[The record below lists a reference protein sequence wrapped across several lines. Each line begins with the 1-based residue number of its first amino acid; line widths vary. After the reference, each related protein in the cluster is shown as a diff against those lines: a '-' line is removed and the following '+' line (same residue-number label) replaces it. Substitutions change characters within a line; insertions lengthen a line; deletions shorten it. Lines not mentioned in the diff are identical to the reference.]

1 MSSMRYYLLL
11 MAGNILVKYII
22 CTSLNPEG
30 KKKKNTKNSA
40 CYVKCCLY
48 SSTDEV

>member
-30 KKKKNTKNSA
+30 KKKKKHKKLSML
-40 CYVKCCLY
+40 CEMLSLFIYR
-48 SSTDEV
+48 

>member
-30 KKKKNTKNSA
+30 KKKKKTQKTQH
-40 CYVKCCLY
+40 VM
-48 SSTDEV
+48 